1 MSQDGESLQLSLLN
15 PGRPA
20 PFDWVQHEHE
30 AIKRVQPVDPSEHI
44 DLSNASQPSNV
55 MTLENTLILM
65 ACSATKRPLPEGQ
78 RSMPLMEMYDGP
90 MWQTLRTRLGER
102 HARVVVLS
110 GKFGII
116 DALSHCAPYE
126 ARISPQKADHL
137 IRRGLIERQDWFGEL
152 PQLTTT
158 PLCDLKCPTTPI
170 GSPVYRPLPWQGVI
184 VAAGGD
190 YRRVFMALL
199 RQLQQWGDLA
209 PDVTIL
215 ATRGGIGEQRSQLGA
230 WVGQI
235 AGDEFKGAQAA

>member
-1 MSQDGESLQLSLLN
+1 MTNTTQQLSLLN
-15 PGRPA
+15 LGRPA
-20 PFDWVQHEHE
+20 QFDWDRHYRE
-30 AIKRVQPVDPSEHI
+30 AERRVQPVDPSEHI
-44 DLSNASQPSNV
+44 DLSNANQSSSA

-78 RSMPLMEMYDGP
+78 CSMPLMEMYDGP

-116 DALSHCAPYE
+116 GASAHWAPYE

-137 IRRGLIERQDWFGEL
+137 IRRGLLERQDWFGEL
-152 PQLTTT
+152 PELTTS
-158 PLCDLKCPTTPI
+158 PLSDLKCPTTRI
-170 GSPVYRPLPWQGVI
+170 NSPEPFRPLPWQGVI
-184 VAAGGD
+184 VAAGGE

-209 PDVTIL
+209 PDAAIL

-230 WVGQI
+230 WVSQI
-235 AGDEFKGAQAA
+235 AGDELKEAQAA